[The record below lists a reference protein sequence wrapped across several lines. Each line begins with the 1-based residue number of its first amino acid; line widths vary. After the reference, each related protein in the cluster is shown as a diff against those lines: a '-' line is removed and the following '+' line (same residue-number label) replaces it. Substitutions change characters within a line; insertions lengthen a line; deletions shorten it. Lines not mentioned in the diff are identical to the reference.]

1 MAHPAGGRGHR
12 GGPGGHGGGP
22 RGGPGGRGGGGTI
35 TAINDTTLTLR
46 TMNGTETVDTSSS
59 TTYTR
64 EHQTISFSDLSV
76 GEIVHVR
83 AAPASSR
90 SSSSSTPAQPGTGTV
105 NAGRVTVV
113 EPSLDG
119 RVTSAS
125 NGTYS
130 LVGRDGQLLT
140 LSTTSSTRYY
150 NRTSQASSSAIS
162 DGTHIRAQGTQDSL
176 THLTAD
182 VISVAPNPPTPGQAR
197 PPTPA
202 APSSGSSATSPGQSP
217 STSQPPAVGS

>member
-1 MAHPAGGRGHR
+1 MGHPAGGRGHR
-12 GGPGGHGGGP
+12 GGPGGPGGGP

-46 TMNGTETVDTSSS
+46 TINGTETVDTSSA

-83 AAPASSR
+83 SAPAPSS
-90 SSSSSTPAQPGTGTV
+90 SSSSSTPPQPGTGMV
-105 NAGRVTVV
+105 DASQVTVV

-119 RVTSAS
+119 RVTSSS

-140 LSTTSSTRYY
+140 VSTTSSTRYY
-150 NRTSQASSSAIS
+150 NGTSQASSSAIS

-197 PPTPA
+197 PPTPP